1 MQVQEVTEDDDILE
15 LSDVSEESTSKERYY
30 LYMIAYFTQIHA
42 NN

>member
-15 LSDVSEESTSKERYY
+15 LSDVSEESTSKERYF
-30 LYMIAYFTQIHA
+30 YMIAKFTQIHA